1 LLQSIYVKNYALIE
15 DIQVS
20 FGKGLSVITGET
32 GAGKSILLDAL
43 GLLLGKRADLD
54 SLRDKEQKCT
64 IEAHFSLENLHLES
78 LFEALDFDYDKHTVV
93 RREILPG
100 GKSRAFVN
108 DSPVGL
114 QALSQLGTRLIDI
127 HSQHQTLQLA
137 ETDFQFQLLDAL
149 AQNHKGLQDY
159 REAHQTFQTAE
170 KDLQTLIDFQKSAS
184 KEQEFDTFQLE
195 ELEQAG
201 LKLGVQETLEET
213 VEQLSNVEDIQQQLS
228 QAIALLDHEEMGV
241 LKQLNQV
248 RQALQAVT
256 GFSKDYQEL
265 FERTESARIEL
276 FDINTSLQHAAE
288 HLEADPETLAKANE
302 QLQRIYFLQKK
313 HNVQSVEALIAHRD
327 QLAHK
332 VLRVLNLSDEIK
344 SKQLARDLAFE
355 KAKEIAEQLHQSR
368 MAIIPELEKQL
379 QEIVSQLGMPHARF
393 QIALTAADTFD
404 KYGRSK
410 VEVLFSAN
418 KGLPFGLLKKMASGG
433 ELSRVMLAVKSV
445 LAKHMRLPTII
456 FDEIDTGISG
466 EVAKQM
472 ADVLD
477 KLSQSLQVIAIT
489 HLPQIAAKGQ
499 HHLKVYKE
507 TLENTTRTQLTVLNE
522 TARIRELAEMLGGK
536 SLTEAAMAH
545 ARDLLADKG

>member
-1 LLQSIYVKNYALIE
+1 MLQSIYVKNYALIE

-43 GLLLGKRADLD
+43 GLLLGNRADLD

-64 IEAHFSLENLHLES
+64 IEAHFSLDNLHLES
-78 LFEALDFDYDKHTVV
+78 LFETLAFDYDKHTVV

-149 AQNHKGLQDY
+149 AQNSERLQDY
-159 REAHQTFQTAE
+159 RAAYQQYQTAE
-170 KDLQTLIDFQKSAS
+170 KELQALIDFQKSAS

-195 ELEQAG
+195 ELEQAA
-201 LKLGVQETLEET
+201 LKPGVQETLEQT

-241 LKQLNQV
+241 LKQLNQI
-248 RQALQAVT
+248 RQALQAVM

-276 FDINTSLQHAAE
+276 FDISTSLQNAAE
-288 HLEADPETLAKANE
+288 RLEADPETLAKANE

-327 QLAHK
+327 QIAHK
-332 VLRVLNLSDEIK
+332 VLRVLNLTDEIQ
-344 SKQLARDLAFE
+344 SKQQSRDQAFE
-355 KAKEIAEQLHQSR
+355 NAKEIAEQLHKSR
-368 MAIIPELEKQL
+368 LAIIPELEKQL
-379 QEIVSQLGMPHARF
+379 REIVAQLGMQHARF
-393 QIALTAADTFD
+393 QIVLTASETFD
-404 KYGRSK
+404 KYGRSR
-410 VEVLFSAN
+410 VEVQFSAN

-433 ELSRVMLAVKSV
+433 ELSRVMLAVKAV

-472 ADVLD
+472 AEVLD
-477 KLSQSLQVIAIT
+477 TLSRSLQVIAIT

-507 TLENTTRTQLTVLNE
+507 TLENTTRTQLTVLKE
-522 TARIRELAEMLGGK
+522 TERIRELAEMLGGK
-536 SLTEAAMAH
+536 SLTDAAMAH
-545 ARDLLADKG
+545 AQDLLANKG

>member
-1 LLQSIYVKNYALIE
+1 MIE

-43 GLLLGKRADLD
+43 GLLLGNRADLD

-64 IEAHFSLENLHLES
+64 IEAHFSLDNLHLES
-78 LFEALDFDYDKHTVV
+78 LFETLAFDYDKHTVV

-149 AQNHKGLQDY
+149 AQNFKGLQEY
-159 REAHQTFQTAE
+159 REAYQKFQIAE
-170 KDLQTLIDFQKSAS
+170 KALQALIDFQKSAS

-195 ELEQAG
+195 ELEQAA
-201 LKLGVQETLEET
+201 LKPGVQETLEET

-241 LKQLNQV
+241 LKQLNQI

-276 FDINTSLQHAAE
+276 FDISTALQNTAE
-288 HLEADPETLAKANE
+288 RLEADPETLAKANE

-332 VLRVLNLSDEIK
+332 VLRVLNLSDEIQ
-344 SKQLARDLAFE
+344 SKQQSRDQAFE
-355 KAKEIAEQLHQSR
+355 YAKEIAEQLHKSR
-368 MAIIPELEKQL
+368 LAIIPELEKQL
-379 QEIVSQLGMPHARF
+379 REIVSQLGMQHARF
-393 QIALTAADTFD
+393 QIVLTATETFD
-404 KYGRSK
+404 KYGRSR
-410 VEVLFSAN
+410 VEVQFSAN

-433 ELSRVMLAVKSV
+433 ELSRVMLAVKAV

-477 KLSQSLQVIAIT
+477 TLSQSLQVIAIT

-507 TLENTTRTQLTVLNE
+507 TLENTTRTQLTVLQE
-522 TARIRELAEMLGGK
+522 TERITELAEMLGGK
-536 SLTEAAMAH
+536 TLTDAAMAH
-545 ARDLLADKG
+545 ARDLLTNKQ

>member
-1 LLQSIYVKNYALIE
+1 MLQSIYVKNYALIE

-43 GLLLGKRADLD
+43 GLLLGNRADLD

-64 IEAHFSLENLHLES
+64 IEAHFSLDNLHLES
-78 LFEALDFDYDKHTVV
+78 LFETLAFDYDKHTVV

-149 AQNHKGLQDY
+149 AQNFKGLQEY
-159 REAHQTFQTAE
+159 REAYQKFQIAE
-170 KDLQTLIDFQKSAS
+170 KALQALIDFQKSAS

-195 ELEQAG
+195 ELEQAA
-201 LKLGVQETLEET
+201 LKPGVQETLEET

-241 LKQLNQV
+241 LKQLNQI

-276 FDINTSLQHAAE
+276 FDISTALQNTAE
-288 HLEADPETLAKANE
+288 RLEADPETLAKANE

-332 VLRVLNLSDEIK
+332 VLRVLNLSDEIQ
-344 SKQLARDLAFE
+344 SKQQSRDQAFE
-355 KAKEIAEQLHQSR
+355 YAKEIAEQLHKSR
-368 MAIIPELEKQL
+368 LAIIPELEKQL
-379 QEIVSQLGMPHARF
+379 REIVSQLGMQHARF
-393 QIALTAADTFD
+393 QIVLTATETFD
-404 KYGRSK
+404 KYGRSR
-410 VEVLFSAN
+410 VEVQFSAN

-433 ELSRVMLAVKSV
+433 ELSRVMLAVKAV

-477 KLSQSLQVIAIT
+477 TLSQSLQVIAIT

-507 TLENTTRTQLTVLNE
+507 TLENTTRTQLTVLQE
-522 TARIRELAEMLGGK
+522 TERITELAEMLGGK
-536 SLTEAAMAH
+536 TLTDAAMAH
-545 ARDLLADKG
+545 ARDLLTNKQ

>member
-43 GLLLGKRADLD
+43 GLLLGNRADLD

-64 IEAHFSLENLHLES
+64 IEAHFSLDNLHLES
-78 LFEALDFDYDKHTVV
+78 LFETLAFDYDKHTVV

-149 AQNHKGLQDY
+149 AQNFKGLQEY
-159 REAHQTFQTAE
+159 REAYQKFQIAE
-170 KDLQTLIDFQKSAS
+170 KALQALIDFQKSAS

-195 ELEQAG
+195 ELEQAA
-201 LKLGVQETLEET
+201 LKPGVQETLEET

-241 LKQLNQV
+241 LKQLNQI

-276 FDINTSLQHAAE
+276 FDISTALQNTAE
-288 HLEADPETLAKANE
+288 RLEADPETLAKANE

-332 VLRVLNLSDEIK
+332 VLRVLNLSDEIQ
-344 SKQLARDLAFE
+344 SKQQSRDQAFE
-355 KAKEIAEQLHQSR
+355 YAKEIAEQLHKSR
-368 MAIIPELEKQL
+368 LAIIPELEKQL
-379 QEIVSQLGMPHARF
+379 REIVSQLGMQHARF
-393 QIALTAADTFD
+393 QIVLTATETFD
-404 KYGRSK
+404 KYGRSR
-410 VEVLFSAN
+410 VEVQFSAN

-433 ELSRVMLAVKSV
+433 ELSRVMLAVKAV

-477 KLSQSLQVIAIT
+477 TLSQSLQVIAIT

-507 TLENTTRTQLTVLNE
+507 TLENTTRTQLTVLQE
-522 TARIRELAEMLGGK
+522 TERITELAEMLGGK
-536 SLTEAAMAH
+536 TLTDAAMAH
-545 ARDLLADKG
+545 ARDLLTNKQ